1 MTYLLQLCGF
11 SDPLRLFYLEQQQ
24 GPCYGGFR
32 RFHLDDLMDW
42 ALATASARRW
52 DGAVVQRTVMDHWL
66 ERAEQIRLWQ
76 RRLGQ
81 QSGQTLLVAA
91 LGTSR
96 DWQQRCEHLL
106 EV

>member
-42 ALATASARRW
+42 ALAIASRRHW
-52 DGAVVQRTVMDHWL
+52 DSDLIEKAVMDHWL
-66 ERAEQIRLWQ
+66 RRAEQIRLWQ
-76 RRLGQ
+76 QRLGQ
-81 QSGQTLLVAA
+81 QPSQQLLVAA
-91 LGTSR
+91 IGTNQ
-96 DWQQRCEHLL
+96 DWQRRCERLL